1 MYIHFNIYKEIGITY
16 TLTPFIYNHIISHRK
31 NFLDNPAQSH
41 YLMREVIVKGIKRPV
56 QGSMLICT
64 GERRFQNEA
73 PDFHQVRFFLL

>member
-16 TLTPFIYNHIISHRK
+16 TLTLFIYNHIISLRK

-64 GERRFQNEA
+64 EEKE
-73 PDFHQVRFFLL
+73 DSKMKLLTSTK